1 MNIKTL
7 KVFYGGD
14 FLPYKDKER
23 EVHYPNVGSDFQGAE
38 SITNIRFYI
47 SEIAS
52 NNTTFAVAIE
62 LPNGKI
68 GSKVL
73 APTQYDSELGEY
85 YVTLGIDRFITQKA
99 GNVSISLRGYQGDI
113 QLEYDEVTQLY
124 VLVGGT
130 PVTAVTGSIKLRVNQ
145 EPQALQGDLDEEVTL
160 QEVLALLSTKLNIT
174 DGIFVVQDITQANI
188 SDLENGQLIYSKNT
202 DSVYKRN
209 TSAQSGYE
217 KLYDIASKSWVVSNY
232 VPYTGA
238 TGNVDLSGHYLYNAE
253 VDTDYNGDNHDT
265 YKSNDYKQIS
275 NVAFVLKQ
283 NTEIESNKINLDMY
297 EYFLNENATLLC
309 GGLLYRKLTET
320 PSDLIY
326 ACLNASITTITDGTS
341 VTLGRVISISKTA
354 VDGVHFYTESD
365 LTIELYSKSQAKAK
379 FGTSLA
385 LELNNTNYK
394 LVAKLYNANGG
405 LISTSNEIDLPLES
419 IVSSATYYD
428 TYTYDGVT
436 YTKVIVITLSTTS
449 VPTIVPVGDL
459 ISGLEKEACVEV
471 EASSSSGTFTEE
483 EIQTLALDNASIK
496 CGGRI
501 FHKVTNTN
509 FSSIDVTIG
518 QGLNLVVSNAISI
531 TTSTRAWELV
541 TKVIQVYNK
550 EEIDTIVQGLQ
561 DDIDANAH
569 DIDTLDGDITDIQ
582 GDIDDIDERLDNHD
596 TEIAKMK
603 KDIDYAMKYPL
614 IYGTPTTDTE
624 EEVGLTTSQLPATT
638 LPKGLINYVG
648 GSSVVIN
655 QLVSG
660 YAPTDTYAGITF
672 TNEGNGEFT
681 VSGTATARVSQR
693 LNSTTEDVKT
703 DHKYLICGME
713 ANTQNIG
720 LIFNG
725 YNGSTYVTTYQQ
737 KDIGSGAIIDNS
749 NADVSKLSVECV
761 IDNGTALSKDYS
773 IRPRVA
779 DLTQMFGAGN
789 EPTSTS
795 DPRIQWLIDFLEQHP
810 EYDEGSFV
818 HAGLSEVLSLDSK
831 GSEANW
837 FLGNLKKTARVDMG
851 TLTWAYDNGKFRA
864 SMPSN
869 CVAVVLQG
877 DGNPHGLCADYE
889 NVYDRPVAIY
899 NNELDKAFI
908 YNSYYF
914 SGDKEIFI
922 RDTAYNDAQAFK
934 TAMSGKYLVYELETP
949 TATPTLTPTDI
960 LNSIG
965 AEYTAY
971 PIPNEVKSL
980 DGYGLGLSDTLYN
993 YIDFENKKFVKKV
1006 GIVDL
1011 GTLEWSI
1018 TGNVFYSSD
1027 LRSLAKKPTYNTD
1040 TAKAICSKYQVVSRT
1055 LLAEGTLC
1063 IDPDGD
1069 IDVIDGTYADEVAFK
1084 TAMSGVYLVY
1094 ELAEPVETDISEY
1107 IDRDFPNEN
1116 LIDLYQGGEVEFENQ
1131 NDMAVPYSLTYQY
1144 KVE

>member
-7 KVFYGGD
+7 YVFYGGD

-38 SITNIRFYI
+38 NITTIRFYI
-47 SEIAS
+47 GEIAS

-73 APTQYDSELGEY
+73 SPAQYDSELGEY
-85 YVTLGIDRFITQKA
+85 YVTLAIDSFITQKA

-113 QLEYDEVTQLY
+113 ELKYDDDSQLY

-130 PVTAVTGSIKLRVNQ
+130 PITAVTGSIKLRVNQ

-188 SDLENGQLIYSKNT
+188 SGLDNGQLIYSKNT

-238 TGNVDLSGHYLYNAE
+238 TGNVDLNGYYIYNAN
-253 VDTDYNGDNHDT
+253 VDTDYTGENHDT
-265 YKSNDYKQIS
+265 YKSNNYKQIS

-283 NTEIESNKINLDMY
+283 NTEIENNKINAEMY

-320 PSDLIY
+320 ASDLIY

-341 VTLGRVISISKTA
+341 VTLGKVVSISKTEIS
-354 VDGVHFYTESD
+354 GVHFYTESD
-365 LTIELYSKSQAKAK
+365 LTLDLYSKEQAKAK

-405 LISTSNEIDLPLES
+405 LINTSNEIDFPLES

-428 TYTYDGVT
+428 TYTYEGVT

-483 EIQTLALDNASIK
+483 EMQTLALDNASIK
-496 CGGRI
+496 WGGRI

-531 TTSTRAWELV
+531 TASTREWEFV

-550 EEIDTIVQGLQ
+550 DEIDTIVQGLQ
-561 DDIDANAH
+561 GDIDTNAH
-569 DIDTLDGDITDIQ
+569 DIDTLEGDVSDIQ
-582 GDIDDIDERLDNHD
+582 GDIEDIDERLDNHD
-596 TEIAKMK
+596 TDIAKLK
-603 KDIDYAMKYPL
+603 KDVDYAMKYPL
-614 IYGTPTTDTE
+614 LYGTPTTDTE

-648 GSSVVIN
+648 GSSFAVNQQFSNSDFSNGTNGWEIIN
-655 QLVSG
+655 NATLSVTDGVARVTATENDDIALKHLSTPATIENHKYFVRAKVRTSSPSVSVLLSTVFVG
-660 YAPTDTYAGITF
+660 AEPH
-672 TNEGNGEFT
+672 TNSQDFDYLDMISYSNSSYP
-681 VSGTATARVSQR
+681 VGTAYPQLLVKNASIDDWFEVQEFFRV
-693 LNSTTEDVKT
+693 
-703 DHKYLICGME
+703 
-713 ANTQNIG
+713 
-720 LIFNG
+720 
-725 YNGSTYVTTYQQ
+725 
-737 KDIGSGAIIDNS
+737 
-749 NADVSKLSVECV
+749 
-761 IDNGTALSKDYS
+761 
-773 IRPRVA
+773 
-779 DLTQMFGAGN
+779 DLTKMFGSGN
-789 EPTSTS
+789 EPTTTS
-795 DPRIQWLIDFLEQHP
+795 DPRIQWLLGYLAENPQ
-810 EYDEGSFV
+810 YDEGSIV
-818 HAGLSEVLSLDSK
+818 NAPVENIVSK
-831 GSEANW
+831 GFNQWDEEWEVGEVNGTTGAKANTGSYIRSENFISVLPNTTYYAKSTETITIYQYESNGDYIGA
-837 FLGNLKKTARVDMG
+837 LYGKTNDTFTTA
-851 TLTWAYDNGKFRA
+851 
-864 SMPSN
+864 SN
-869 CVAVVLQG
+869 CYKLLIATASG
-877 DGNPHGLCADYE
+877 GTT
-889 NVYDRPVAIY
+889 Y
-899 NNELDKAFI
+899 NHDICINL
-908 YNSYYF
+908 
-914 SGDKEIFI
+914 SGAMNGTYKP
-922 RDTAYNDAQAFK
+922 YQA
-934 TAMSGKYLVYELETP
+934 P
-949 TATPTLTPTDI
+949 I
-960 LNSIG
+960 N
-965 AEYTAY
+965 Y
-971 PIPNEVKSL
+971 PIPAEVQAL
-980 DGYGLGLSDTLYN
+980 DGYGLGINTTFNTTDL
-993 YIDFENKKFVKKV
+993 ENKKFVKKV
-1006 GIVDL
+1006 AKVDM
-1011 GTLEWSI
+1011 GTLDYTINEGVFMTEI
-1018 TGNVFYSSD
+1018 DGMKPGMGVAIEEHNVLSPLYSYDYNLSSD
-1027 LRSLAKKPTYNTD
+1027 MTMGLSTAPTTRIWFRNDAFNQD
-1040 TAKAICSKYQVVSRT
+1040 TAS
-1055 LLAEGTLC
+1055 
-1063 IDPDGD
+1063 
-1069 IDVIDGTYADEVAFK
+1069 FK
-1084 TAMSGVYLVY
+1084 SAMSGVYLIF
-1094 ELAEPVETDISEY
+1094 ELETPVETDISEY
-1107 IDRDFPNEN
+1107 LDRDFPNEN
-1116 LIDLYQGGEVEFENQ
+1116 LIDLYQGGEVEFENES
-1131 NDMAVPYSLTYQY
+1131 DMGVPYSLTYQY